1 MVLYYSYFYFNFNLY
16 ANYRKTSIV
25 RRFFYATNNNEYPKL
40 SCVTLGQSIELTE
53 AITHHWCRVLRANIG
68 DQGILFDG
76 FGGEYT
82 VQLQT
87 ISKKQATA
95 VLLSYHADNRTSPIL
110 TKIGLVMSRGERMDY
125 AIQKSTELGVT
136 AIQLLSSQH
145 GEVTLKPAQVE
156 KKLTHWQQIAIA
168 ACEQCGLNRPPLILA
183 PMTFNQ
189 WLEQENNL
197 QAHNQPIDAIANSS
211 VLSTSVSPSISEL
224 SQDSHYQILN
234 HSADLQLQLSVPAND
249 QPMMPVA
256 LNQILTKAQPYLEL
270 LIGPEGGLSDE
281 ECAQA
286 EQKGFL
292 PWQIGSRV
300 LRTET
305 APVVALATLQALW
318 QMSAK

>member
-1 MVLYYSYFYFNFNLY
+1 
-16 ANYRKTSIV
+16 V

-40 SCVTLGQSIELTE
+40 SSVAIGQSLGLTE
-53 AITHHWCRVLRANIG
+53 AITHHWCRVLRASIG

-76 FGGEYT
+76 FGGEYQ

-95 VLLSYHADNRTSPIL
+95 VLLAYNDVDRTAPII

-156 KKLTHWQQIAIA
+156 KKLAHWQQIAIA

-183 PMTFNQ
+183 PLPIQQ
-189 WLEQENNL
+189 WLAQSAADNSV
-197 QAHNQPIDAIANSS
+197 DAANM
-211 VLSTSVSPSISEL
+211 SVSSSSSAVSASISIL
-224 SQDSHYQILN
+224 SQDEYYQKLKCP
-234 HSADLQLQLSVPAND
+234 ADLRLQLSVPAAD
-249 QPMMPVA
+249 QPLMPVA
-256 LNQILTKAQPYLEL
+256 LREVLATQHPYLQL
-270 LIGPEGGLSDE
+270 LIGPEGGLSVE
-281 ECAQA
+281 ECQQAAQV
-286 EQKGFL
+286 GFL
-292 PWQIGSRV
+292 PWQIGARV

-305 APVVALATLQALW
+305 APVVALSSLYALS
-318 QMSAK
+318 Q

>member
-1 MVLYYSYFYFNFNLY
+1 
-16 ANYRKTSIV
+16 V

-40 SCVTLGQSIELTE
+40 SSVAIGQSLGLTE
-53 AITHHWCRVLRANIG
+53 AITHHWCRVLRASIG

-76 FGGEYT
+76 FGGEYQ

-95 VLLSYHADNRTSPIL
+95 VLLAYNDVDRTAPVI

-156 KKLTHWQQIAIA
+156 KKLAHWQQIAIA

-183 PMTFNQ
+183 PLPIQQ
-189 WLEQENNL
+189 WLAQSAADNSV
-197 QAHNQPIDAIANSS
+197 DAANM
-211 VLSTSVSPSISEL
+211 SVSSSSSAVSASISIL
-224 SQDSHYQILN
+224 SQDEYYQKLKCP
-234 HSADLQLQLSVPAND
+234 ADLRLQLSVPTAD
-249 QPMMPVA
+249 QPLMPVA
-256 LNQILTKAQPYLEL
+256 LREVLATQHPYLQL
-270 LIGPEGGLSDE
+270 LIGPEGGLSVE
-281 ECAQA
+281 ECQQAAQV
-286 EQKGFL
+286 GFL
-292 PWQIGSRV
+292 PWQIGARV

-305 APVVALATLQALW
+305 APVVALSSLYALS
-318 QMSAK
+318 Q